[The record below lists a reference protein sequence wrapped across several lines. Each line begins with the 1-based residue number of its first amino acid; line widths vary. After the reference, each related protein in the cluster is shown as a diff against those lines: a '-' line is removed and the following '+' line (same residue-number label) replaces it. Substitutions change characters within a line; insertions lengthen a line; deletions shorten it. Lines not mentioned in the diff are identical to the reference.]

1 MPFRYALALVVLLA
15 AAAAAFTAQSKDE
28 PRSRSSP
35 EARKV
40 MATAY
45 CIDGE
50 TKSGV
55 ETRKGI
61 VAADPAWL
69 PLGSRIRV
77 TGLGS
82 RHNGDYTVADTG
94 PAVKGREID
103 IYMSSCAAAK
113 RFGRKPAR
121 VTVLRRGWGPGGPPQ
136 R

>member
-1 MPFRYALALVVLLA
+1 MPFRYALALAVLLA
-15 AAAAAFTAQSKDE
+15 AAAAAFDAQSKE
-28 PRSRSSP
+28 KPRSRSTP
-35 EARKV
+35 EV
-40 MATAY
+40 MMVAATAY
-45 CIDGE
+45 CIDGQ
-50 TKSGV
+50 TRSGV
-55 ETRKGI
+55 ETRRGI
-61 VAADPAWL
+61 VAADPRWL

-77 TGLGS
+77 TGLGR

-94 PAVKGREID
+94 PAVQGREID